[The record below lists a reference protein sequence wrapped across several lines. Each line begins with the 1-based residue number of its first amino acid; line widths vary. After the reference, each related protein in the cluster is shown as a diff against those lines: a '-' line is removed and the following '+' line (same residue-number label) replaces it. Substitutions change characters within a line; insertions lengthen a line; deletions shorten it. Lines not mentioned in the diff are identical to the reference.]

1 MLGRMH
7 KTKSITFRCS
17 EAQYRRLENHKEQSR
32 RSRTE
37 LMCEALD
44 TFLSFAER
52 NRHLNLFELVAAT
65 NDVGR
70 KAKFE
75 DEA

>member
-1 MLGRMH
+1 MLEPMH

-17 EAQYRRLENHKEQSR
+17 EAQYRRLEQHREQSR

-37 LMCEALD
+37 LLCDALD
-44 TFLSFAER
+44 RFLSFAEQ

-65 NDVGR
+65 DAVGA
-70 KAKFE
+70 KVKFE